1 MRIGIVGTVY
11 FNVIIKPDKEFDS
24 LGFGSGYAETCFSSE
39 SVELAKK
46 LATEHEVT
54 FITSVN
60 NPAHKRILKHYNIN
74 TDYIS
79 YEQHGTGFKVLFD
92 GEEQK
97 SIISS
102 PLTPLVMDTFR
113 TQEKKIFDN
122 LDIMILSYFNMD
134 IIKMCRA
141 HKVKIYLQLEK
152 GEDLDLDEHEL
163 RVARRIPTIS
173 LDNYEEVIK

>member
-1 MRIGIVGTVY
+1 
-11 FNVIIKPDKEFDS
+11 
-24 LGFGSGYAETCFSSE
+24 
-39 SVELAKK
+39 
-46 LATEHEVT
+46 
-54 FITSVN
+54 
-60 NPAHKRILKHYNIN
+60 
-74 TDYIS
+74 
-79 YEQHGTGFKVLFD
+79 
-92 GEEQK
+92 
-97 SIISS
+97 
-102 PLTPLVMDTFR
+102 MDTFR